1 MDKKAFRLLFIMG
14 CMMAPL
20 HAEYSTLGDMADAFI
35 NMHLNIGELL
45 IGLGYLSGVGF
56 GIASVYKFKQYKDNP
71 TQIPI
76 GTPFALLMV
85 SILMVSMPGL
95 IGVVTTTIF
104 GDEPDASM
112 RCQGLPG
119 GDGCP

>member
-1 MDKKAFRLLFIMG
+1 MMVKRLLFSSALLLAAG
-14 CMMAPL
+14 TVSA
-20 HAEYSTLGDMADAFI
+20 AYTTLGDMADAFF
-35 NMHLNIGELL
+35 NMHLNVGQLL

-85 SILMVSMPGL
+85 SIMMVSMPGL
-95 IGVVTTTIF
+95 INIVTMTIF
-104 GDEPDASM
+104 GEQSASEIC
-112 RCQGLPG
+112 RGLPG
-119 GDGCP
+119 GDACP